1 MITLFL
7 VVFLD
12 LIGFGMIIPVFPF
25 YAEKVGVDPAS
36 VISFLGLYSL
46 GQLIGAPLWGA
57 LSDRYGRRPVLLVT
71 LLANAAASW
80 MLGFA
85 NTGLLLG
92 FSRVAAGVA
101 AGNISTAYAYA
112 TDITT
117 DATRPRALG
126 LLGSAFGLGFVLGPA
141 VGGALAASG
150 GEANGLKRVADAAA
164 VLSLLAFAL
173 TLVRLPESLPREKRA
188 QSKAQRA
195 PMTTYFR
202 RPVLRDLL
210 FSTIIIIAAVALLQS
225 TLAVWAAERM
235 DMSPGT
241 LGWVYGFIGALS
253 VLVQAGLIGR
263 LTARFGAERLTRA
276 GAVLI
281 GIAMIALPPIS
292 TMTPLLIALGLFG
305 IGTALFN
312 PSMSGLVASAAE
324 PHERGAVLGA
334 YQGAASLGRVIGP
347 FAGSIIARATNLS
360 WPFIVGAIVSFGG
373 ALLIHTKRRSRTAE
387 AGLKAEAERQKPN

>member
-46 GQLIGAPLWGA
+46 GQLIGAPVWGA

-92 FSRVAAGVA
+92 ISRVAAGVA

-150 GEANGLKRVADAAA
+150 GEAANGLKRVADAAA

-173 TLVRLPESLPREKRA
+173 TLVRLPESLPREKRLR
-188 QSKAQRA
+188 SSTGR
-195 PMTTYFR
+195 PRMTTYFR

-210 FSTIIIIAAVALLQS
+210 LSTVIIIAAVALLQS

-235 DMSPGT
+235 GMGPGT
-241 LGWVYGFIGALS
+241 LGWVYGFVGALS
-253 VLVQAGLIGR
+253 VIVQVGLISR
-263 LTARFGAERLTRA
+263 LTRRFGAERLTRA

-281 GIAMIALPPIS
+281 GIAMIVLPPID
-292 TMTPLLIALGLFG
+292 TLAPLLAALGVFAV
-305 IGTALFN
+305 GTALFN

-334 YQGAASLGRVIGP
+334 YQGAASLGRVVGP
-347 FAGSIIARATNLS
+347 FAGSMIARGTSLS
-360 WPFIVGAIVSFGG
+360 WPFIVGALVSFGG
-373 ALLIHTKRRSRTAE
+373 ALLIHSKGKS
-387 AGLKAEAERQKPN
+387 GPAEAERQKQ